1 MATINHI
8 NRSAIL
14 KVLGI
19 LLMIEGLFMLVC
31 LIPSVY
37 YEPDFYRNLSLL
49 NPKHDFLPML
59 VTGLVTLSAGAG
71 LFLSNKKLN
80 QNSIGK
86 REGYI
91 IVTLAWVFIS
101 IFGSLPY
108 MLSGVAPTF
117 ADAFFE
123 TMSGFTTTGASVFTS
138 VEDIPKGVLFWRSL
152 THWIGGMGIIVL
164 SLAVL
169 PILGIGGMQLFVAE
183 VPGVTPDKLTP
194 RITETAKN
202 LWVIYVVL
210 TFACT
215 IMLMFGGMSLYDSLC
230 HSFATLATGGFGT
243 KNDSVASFSPYI
255 QYVLIAFMYLAGIN
269 FSLHFFIFKRKFRQV
284 FSNDELKNYTFII
297 LSAALIIGI
306 ALLLIGNSSAEKSIR
321 DSLFTVVSIITTTGF
336 VSADYLLWPKHTW
349 IIILLLMFIGGCA
362 GSTGGGIKVVRIVL
376 LFRNSRMELKR
387 LIHPQAIIPVRL
399 NGKSIPQPIIF
410 NVLAFFLLYII
421 TFAIGSL
428 IISIMGL
435 NFESAIGAV
444 ASSLGNIGP
453 GFGTVGP
460 VLNYGGVPEAGKWL
474 LSFMML
480 LGRLELFT
488 VFILFSSA
496 FWNK

>member
-1 MATINHI
+1 MGTINHI
-8 NRSAIL
+8 NKSAIL

-37 YEPDFYRNLSLL
+37 YDPDFYRYLSFM

-59 VTGLVTLSAGAG
+59 VTGLVTMSVGAG

-123 TMSGFTTTGASVFTS
+123 TMSGFTTTGASVFTYI
-138 VEDIPKGVLFWRSL
+138 EDIPKGVLFWRAL

-255 QYVLIAFMYLAGIN
+255 QYVLIVFMYLAGIN
-269 FSLHFFIFKRKFRQV
+269 FSLHFFLFKRKFRQV
-284 FSNDELKNYTFII
+284 FSNDELKNYTIII
-297 LSAALIIGI
+297 LLAALVIGV

-336 VSADYLLWPKHTW
+336 VSADYLIWPKHTW

-428 IISIMGL
+428 LISIMGL
-435 NFESAIGAV
+435 DFESAIGAV
-444 ASSLGNIGP
+444 ASCLGNIGP

>member
-1 MATINHI
+1 MSTISHI
-8 NRSAIL
+8 NKSAIL

-19 LLMIEGLFMLVC
+19 LLLIEGLFMFAC
-31 LIPSVY
+31 LIPSAIY
-37 YEPDFYRNLSLL
+37 DPASLSYLL
-49 NPKHDFLPML
+49 LFDQKHDFLPL
-59 VTGLVTLSAGAG
+59 LISGVITVSIGIA
-71 LFLSNKKLN
+71 LFLTNRKLD

-91 IVTLAWVFIS
+91 VVTFAWVLIS

-108 MLSGVAPTF
+108 LLSGVASSL

-123 TMSGFTTTGASVFTS
+123 TMSGFTTTGASVYTY

-183 VPGVTPDKLTP
+183 VPGVTPDKLSP
-194 RITETAKN
+194 RITQTAKS
-202 LWVIYVVL
+202 LWLIYVTL
-210 TFACT
+210 TLACT
-215 IMLMFGGMSLYDSLC
+215 IMLIFGGMNVYDSLC
-230 HSFATLATGGFGT
+230 HAFATLATGGFGT

-255 QYVLIAFMYLAGIN
+255 QYVLIFFMFAAGIN
-269 FSLHFFIFKRKFRQV
+269 FSLHFFLFKRKFKQV
-284 FSNDELKNYTFII
+284 FANDELRNYTYII
-297 LSAALIIGI
+297 LTATVII
-306 ALLLIGNSSAEKSIR
+306 ALALFMLKDSPIEKTVR

-336 VSADYLLWPKHTW
+336 VSSDYLLWPNHTW
-349 IIILLLMFIGGCA
+349 IIILILMFIGGCA
-362 GSTGGGIKVVRIVL
+362 GSTGGGMKVVRIVL
-376 LFRNSRMELKR
+376 LFRNGKMELKR
-387 LIHPQAIIPVRL
+387 LIHPQALIPVRL
-399 NGKSIPQPIIF
+399 NGKSIPQGIIY

-421 TFAIGSL
+421 TFAIGAL
-428 IISIMGL
+428 IISMLGL
-435 NFESAIGAV
+435 NFESAIGSV
-444 ASSLGNIGP
+444 ASCLGNIGP

-460 VLNYGGVPEAGKWL
+460 ALNYGSVPEAGKWL